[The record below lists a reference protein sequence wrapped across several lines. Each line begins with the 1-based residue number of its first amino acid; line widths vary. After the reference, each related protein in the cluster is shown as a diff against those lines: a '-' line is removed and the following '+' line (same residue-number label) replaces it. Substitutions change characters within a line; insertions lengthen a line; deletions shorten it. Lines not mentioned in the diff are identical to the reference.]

1 MEAGRLDRRVVLKR
15 RKSGTDG
22 FGEPVDQWTTL
33 SAVWANVAPV
43 SDGERWR
50 AGETLAAKLCRF
62 TIRWSAAV
70 AVLDPRDQIE
80 YDGRT
85 WDIQGVKEV
94 NRREFLEITAAAR
107 GEQS

>member
-1 MEAGRLDRRVVLKR
+1 MDAGRLDRRIVLKR
-15 RKSGTDG
+15 RKTGTNG
-22 FGEPVDQWTTL
+22 FGEPVDEWASLAT
-33 SAVWANVAPV
+33 VWASVLAV

-62 TIRWSAAV
+62 TIRWSSKV

-85 WDIQGVKEV
+85 WDIQGVKELG
-94 NRREFLEITAAAR
+94 RREMIEITAAAR
-107 GEQS
+107 AE